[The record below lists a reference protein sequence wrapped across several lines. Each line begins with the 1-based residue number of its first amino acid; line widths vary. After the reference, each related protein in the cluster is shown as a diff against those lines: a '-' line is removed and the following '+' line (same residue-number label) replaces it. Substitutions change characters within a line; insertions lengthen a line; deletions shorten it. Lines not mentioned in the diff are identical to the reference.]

1 MDFSSRTS
9 SVASIN
15 RFPGHQVNDHVL
27 HAALAQTKHTCG
39 ILLRG
44 VTFALIHMHIF
55 CYETQ
60 YFS

>member
-1 MDFSSRTS
+1 MDFSSRPS
-9 SVASIN
+9 SIASIN

-39 ILLRG
+39 ILLICAN
-44 VTFALIHMHIF
+44 TMHIF